1 MTILDR
7 DLSSHTIRFVPR
19 SYDTTG
25 STTYRV
31 IIKNETNNTET
42 YNGTTTN
49 FALVDYYREYT
60 ASFGF
65 DTTKDMTYILT
76 ITDTAT
82 SKVIYKEKLFVTDQ
96 SASSY
101 SVNTGQ
107 FTFETSSTNDYLVYE

>member
-7 DLSSHTIRFVPR
+7 SSSSHTINFVPR
-19 SYDTTG
+19 SYDSTG
-25 STTYRV
+25 STSYRV
-31 IIKNETNNTET
+31 VITNETNNTET
-42 YNGTTTN
+42 YNQTTSS
-49 FALVDYYREYT
+49 FAEVDYYRTHT

-65 DTTKDMTYILT
+65 DSNKDMSYILK

-82 SKVIYKEKLFVTDQ
+82 SKVVHREKLFVTDQ
-96 SASSY
+96 TASSY

>member
-7 DLSSHTIRFVPR
+7 SLSSHTINFIPR
-19 SYDTTG
+19 SYDTSG

-31 IIKNETNNTET
+31 QITNETNNTET
-42 YNGTTTN
+42 YNQTATS
-49 FALVDYYREYT
+49 FALVDYYRTHT
-60 ASFGF
+60 AAFGF
-65 DTTKDMTYILT
+65 DTTKDMSYILK

-82 SKVIYKEKLFVTDQ
+82 SKVVHREKVFVTDQ
-96 SASSY
+96 LSATY